1 MKKFFKRTGLL
12 LAAAFI
18 GAAAMQAQ
26 KSPQDMDRFIDAL
39 MKRMTVEEKIGQLN
53 LPVTGEITTGQAK
66 SSDVAKKIE
75 QGLVGGLFNLK
86 GVDKIRDVQKLAVEN
101 SRLGIPL
108 LFGMDVIHGYET
120 IFPIPLGLSCTWDM
134 AAIRESARI
143 AAIEASADGISWTFS
158 PMVDICRDARWG
170 RIAEGSGEDPYLGAL
185 MAGAYVR
192 GYQGDGMKQN
202 NEIMACVK
210 HFALYGASESGRDYN
225 SVDMS
230 RNLMYAPAF

>member
-1 MKKFFKRTGLL
+1 MKKFFQRTSLL

-18 GAAAMQAQ
+18 GAATLQAQ

-39 MKRMTVEEKIGQLN
+39 IKRMTVEEKIGQLN

-86 GVDKIRDVQKLAVEN
+86 GVAKIRDVQKLAVEN

-134 AAIRESARI
+134 AAIQESARI
-143 AAIEASADGISWTFS
+143 APGTTEVEQYGHN
-158 PMVDICRDARWG
+158 
-170 RIAEGSGEDPYLGAL
+170 
-185 MAGAYVR
+185 
-192 GYQGDGMKQN
+192 GYAVQTYRSVYAGDGTLLRSTKEAYSDN
-202 NEIMACVK
+202 DRADKIILV
-210 HFALYGASESGRDYN
+210 
-225 SVDMS
+225 
-230 RNLMYAPAF
+230 APGELPQ

>member
-1 MKKFFKRTGLL
+1 MKKIFKRTSLL
-12 LAAAFI
+12 LATALI
-18 GAAAMQAQ
+18 GGTATVQAQ

-39 MKRMTVEEKIGQLN
+39 MRRMTVEEKIGQLN

-86 GVDKIRDVQKLAVEN
+86 GVAKIRDVQKLAVEN

-134 AAIRESARI
+134 AAIEQSARI
-143 AAIEASADGISWTFS
+143 AAIRSQCRRYLMDIQSDGRHQ
-158 PMVDICRDARWG
+158 P
-170 RIAEGSGEDPYLGAL
+170 
-185 MAGAYVR
+185 
-192 GYQGDGMKQN
+192 
-202 NEIMACVK
+202 
-210 HFALYGASESGRDYN
+210 
-225 SVDMS
+225 
-230 RNLMYAPAF
+230 